1 MFITG
6 YNIRRNLY
14 MELNNHCHPET
25 LTRISKFTLFI
36 KKFNP
41 LTEREG
47 KNNVILSESE
57 ESHKIEK
64 SYEIFRLK
72 PQYDENN
79 MKTLIDLS
87 TYQPID
93 HNGLLTSHHSLFTR
107 KCAFTLA
114 EVLIT
119 LGIIGVV
126 AAITIPTLSQKLYEK
141 RTVTQLRAVQS
152 ILAQAI
158 KAAEAEDGEVEGW
171 GLKQDRSKEDAELI
185 AEKLRKHMKV
195 AHDCGTEPDTNGFC
209 FPNTTY
215 TYLNGNKSPNY
226 ANRDYYYK
234 IVLNNGASIFIQSYP
249 DNTDNDEGY
258 LNFNVDIN
266 GPKPPNTVGKDLF
279 DFNYSKG
286 SVRPNGAPGSE
297 GYGNCDKKKS
307 GWGCAYYVLQTG
319 KLLK

>member
-1 MFITG
+1 
-6 YNIRRNLY
+6 
-14 MELNNHCHPET
+14 MELNNHCHPE
-25 LTRISKFTLFI
+25 LVSGSQKVKEILNQVQNDNY
-36 KKFNP
+36 KKLP
-41 LTEREG
+41 KKKL
-47 KNNVILSESE
+47 
-57 ESHKIEK
+57 
-64 SYEIFRLK
+64 
-72 PQYDENN
+72 
-79 MKTLIDLS
+79 
-87 TYQPID
+87 
-93 HNGLLTSHHSLFTR
+93 
-107 KCAFTLA
+107 AFTLA

-171 GLKQDRSKEDAELI
+171 GLKQDSSKEDAELI
-185 AEKLRKHMKV
+185 AEKLLKHMKV

-209 FPNTTY
+209 FPNITY
-215 TYLNGNKSPNY
+215 TYLNGNKTPNY
-226 ANRDYYYK
+226 ASQDNYYK
-234 IVLNNGASIFIQSYP
+234 IILNNGASIFIQSYP

-258 LNFNVDIN
+258 LNFNVDVN

-286 SVRPNGAPGSE
+286 SVRPNGAPGS
-297 GYGNCDKKKS
+297 YGDGKCDKKKS

>member
-1 MFITG
+1 MEVFLKNPSAID
-6 YNIRRNLY
+6 YHVVLY
-14 MELNNHCHPET
+14 
-25 LTRISKFTLFI
+25 SKLC
-36 KKFNP
+36 
-41 LTEREG
+41 L
-47 KNNVILSESE
+47 KNNNSPRNDSEICFLA
-57 ESHKIEK
+57 HLWKRVMVMGATHVAMPPTK
-64 SYEIFRLK
+64 VKF
-72 PQYDENN
+72 
-79 MKTLIDLS
+79 
-87 TYQPID
+87 
-93 HNGLLTSHHSLFTR
+93 
-107 KCAFTLA
+107 AFTLA

-119 LGIIGVV
+119 LGIIGIV

-209 FPNTTY
+209 FPNTTF

-297 GYGNCDKKKS
+297 ADGECDKKKS

>member
-1 MFITG
+1 
-6 YNIRRNLY
+6 
-14 MELNNHCHPET
+14 MELNNHCHPELVSGSQKVKEILKYVLDYWQVGRLNAALPRT
-25 LTRISKFTLFI
+25 SFAIASLLPKSAVQNDNY
-36 KKFNP
+36 KKLP
-41 LTEREG
+41 KKKL
-47 KNNVILSESE
+47 
-57 ESHKIEK
+57 
-64 SYEIFRLK
+64 
-72 PQYDENN
+72 
-79 MKTLIDLS
+79 
-87 TYQPID
+87 
-93 HNGLLTSHHSLFTR
+93 
-107 KCAFTLA
+107 AFTLA

-297 GYGNCDKKKS
+297 ADGECDKKKS

>member
-1 MFITG
+1 
-6 YNIRRNLY
+6 
-14 MELNNHCHPET
+14 MEEFLKNPSAIDYHAVSY
-25 LTRISKFTLFI
+25 SKLC
-36 KKFNP
+36 
-41 LTEREG
+41 L
-47 KNNVILSESE
+47 KNNNSPRNDNGICSLAHLWKRVMVRGTT
-57 ESHKIEK
+57 HVAM
-64 SYEIFRLK
+64 
-72 PQYDENN
+72 P
-79 MKTLIDLS
+79 S
-87 TYQPID
+87 TKVK
-93 HNGLLTSHHSLFTR
+93 F
-107 KCAFTLA
+107 AFTLA

-119 LGIIGVV
+119 LGIIGIV

-226 ANRDYYYK
+226 ANLDYYYK
-234 IVLNNGASIFIQSYP
+234 IVLNNGASIFIQSYL
-249 DNTDNDEGY
+249 DNPDNDEGY
-258 LNFNVDIN
+258 INFNVDVN

-297 GYGNCDKKKS
+297 DYGNCDKKKS

>member
-1 MFITG
+1 
-6 YNIRRNLY
+6 
-14 MELNNHCHPET
+14 MEEFL
-25 LTRISKFTLFI
+25 K
-36 KKFNP
+36 NP
-41 LTEREG
+41 SAIDYHVVSYSNKLCL
-47 KNNVILSESE
+47 KNNNSP
-57 ESHKIEK
+57 HNDN
-64 SYEIFRLK
+64 EIC
-72 PQYDENN
+72 
-79 MKTLIDLS
+79 
-87 TYQPID
+87 
-93 HNGLLTSHHSLFTR
+93 SLAHLWKRVRGATHVAMPSIKVKF
-107 KCAFTLA
+107 AFTLA

-119 LGIIGVV
+119 LGIIGIV
-126 AAITIPTLSQKLYEK
+126 AAMTIPTLSQKLYEK

-171 GLKQDRSKEDAELI
+171 GLKQDSSKEDAELI
-185 AEKLRKHMKV
+185 AEKLLKHMKV

-209 FPNTTY
+209 FPNITY
-215 TYLNGNKSPNY
+215 TYLNGNKTPNY
-226 ANRDYYYK
+226 ASQDNYYK
-234 IVLNNGASIFIQSYP
+234 IILNNGASIFIQSYP

-286 SVRPNGAPGSE
+286 SVRPNGAPGS
-297 GYGNCDKKKS
+297 YGDGKCDKKKS

>member
-1 MFITG
+1 
-6 YNIRRNLY
+6 
-14 MELNNHCHPET
+14 MEEFLKNPSAIDYHVVSY
-25 LTRISKFTLFI
+25 SKLC
-36 KKFNP
+36 
-41 LTEREG
+41 L
-47 KNNVILSESE
+47 KNNNSPRNDN
-57 ESHKIEK
+57 
-64 SYEIFRLK
+64 EIC
-72 PQYDENN
+72 
-79 MKTLIDLS
+79 
-87 TYQPID
+87 
-93 HNGLLTSHHSLFTR
+93 SLAHLWKRVMVRGTTHVAMPPTKVKF
-107 KCAFTLA
+107 AFTLA

-119 LGIIGVV
+119 LGIIGIV
-126 AAITIPTLSQKLYEK
+126 AAMTIPTLSQKLYEK

-171 GLKQDRSKEDAELI
+171 GLKQDSSKEDAELI
-185 AEKLRKHMKV
+185 AEKLLKHMKV

-209 FPNTTY
+209 FPNITY
-215 TYLNGNKSPNY
+215 TYLNGNKTPNY
-226 ANRDYYYK
+226 ASQDNYYK
-234 IVLNNGASIFIQSYP
+234 IILNNGASIFIQSYP

-286 SVRPNGAPGSE
+286 SVRPNGAPGS
-297 GYGNCDKKKS
+297 YGDGKCDKKKS

>member
-1 MFITG
+1 
-6 YNIRRNLY
+6 
-14 MELNNHCHPET
+14 MEEFLKNQSAIDYHVVSY
-25 LTRISKFTLFI
+25 SKLC
-36 KKFNP
+36 
-41 LTEREG
+41 L
-47 KNNVILSESE
+47 KNNNSPRNDSE
-57 ESHKIEK
+57 IC
-64 SYEIFRLK
+64 
-72 PQYDENN
+72 
-79 MKTLIDLS
+79 
-87 TYQPID
+87 
-93 HNGLLTSHHSLFTR
+93 SLAHLWKRVMVRNATNVAMPPTKVKF
-107 KCAFTLA
+107 AFTLA

-119 LGIIGVV
+119 LGIIGIV

-171 GLKQDRSKEDAELI
+171 GLKQDSSKEDAELI
-185 AEKLRKHMKV
+185 AEKLLKHMKV

-209 FPNTTY
+209 FPNITY
-215 TYLNGNKSPNY
+215 TYLNGNKTPNY
-226 ANRDYYYK
+226 ASQDNYYK
-234 IVLNNGASIFIQSYP
+234 IILNNGASIFMQSYA

-258 LNFNVDIN
+258 INFNVDIN

-286 SVRPNGAPGSE
+286 SVRPNGATGSA
-297 GYGNCDKKKS
+297 GDGNCDKGKS

>member
-1 MFITG
+1 MVRGTTHVA
-6 YNIRRNLY
+6 
-14 MELNNHCHPET
+14 MPPT
-25 LTRISKFTLFI
+25 KVKF
-36 KKFNP
+36 
-41 LTEREG
+41 
-47 KNNVILSESE
+47 
-57 ESHKIEK
+57 
-64 SYEIFRLK
+64 
-72 PQYDENN
+72 
-79 MKTLIDLS
+79 
-87 TYQPID
+87 
-93 HNGLLTSHHSLFTR
+93 
-107 KCAFTLA
+107 AFTLA

-119 LGIIGVV
+119 LGIIGIV
-126 AAITIPTLSQKLYEK
+126 AAMTIPTLSQKLYEK

-171 GLKQDRSKEDAELI
+171 GLKQDSSKEDAELI
-185 AEKLRKHMKV
+185 AEKLLKHMKV

-209 FPNTTY
+209 FPNITY
-215 TYLNGNKSPNY
+215 TYLNGNKTPNY
-226 ANRDYYYK
+226 ASQDNYYK
-234 IVLNNGASIFIQSYP
+234 IILNNGASIFIQSNP

-286 SVRPNGAPGSE
+286 SVRPNGAPGSAGDGE
-297 GYGNCDKKKS
+297 CDKKKS

>member
-1 MFITG
+1 
-6 YNIRRNLY
+6 
-14 MELNNHCHPET
+14 MELNNHCPPELVSGSQKVKEILKYVLDYWQVGRLNAALPRT
-25 LTRISKFTLFI
+25 SFAIASLLPKSAVQNDNY
-36 KKFNP
+36 KKLP
-41 LTEREG
+41 KKKL
-47 KNNVILSESE
+47 
-57 ESHKIEK
+57 
-64 SYEIFRLK
+64 
-72 PQYDENN
+72 
-79 MKTLIDLS
+79 
-87 TYQPID
+87 
-93 HNGLLTSHHSLFTR
+93 
-107 KCAFTLA
+107 AFTLA

-126 AAITIPTLSQKLYEK
+126 AAMTIPTLSQKLYEK

-185 AEKLRKHMKV
+185 AEKLLKHMKV

-258 LNFNVDIN
+258 INFNVDVN

-286 SVRPNGAPGSE
+286 SVRPNGALGSE
-297 GYGNCDKKKS
+297 ADGKCDKKKS

>member
-1 MFITG
+1 MFPRAFMEEG
-6 YNIRRNLY
+6 YGEGYYARSHAVNKSEICFHTCRSA
-14 MELNNHCHPET
+14 NHSWNYWNCCGNYN
-25 LTRISKFTLFI
+25 S
-36 KKFNP
+36 
-41 LTEREG
+41 
-47 KNNVILSESE
+47 
-57 ESHKIEK
+57 
-64 SYEIFRLK
+64 
-72 PQYDENN
+72 
-79 MKTLIDLS
+79 
-87 TYQPID
+87 
-93 HNGLLTSHHSLFTR
+93 
-107 KCAFTLA
+107 
-114 EVLIT
+114 
-119 LGIIGVV
+119 
-126 AAITIPTLSQKLYEK
+126 EK

-226 ANRDYYYK
+226 ANLDYYYK
-234 IVLNNGASIFIQSYP
+234 IVLNNGASIFIQSYL
-249 DNTDNDEGY
+249 DNPDNDEGY
-258 LNFNVDIN
+258 INFNVDVN

-297 GYGNCDKKKS
+297 DYGNCDKKKS

>member
-1 MFITG
+1 
-6 YNIRRNLY
+6 
-14 MELNNHCHPET
+14 MELNNHCHPE
-25 LTRISKFTLFI
+25 LVSGSQKVKEILNDNY
-36 KKFNP
+36 KKLP
-41 LTEREG
+41 KKKL
-47 KNNVILSESE
+47 
-57 ESHKIEK
+57 
-64 SYEIFRLK
+64 
-72 PQYDENN
+72 
-79 MKTLIDLS
+79 
-87 TYQPID
+87 
-93 HNGLLTSHHSLFTR
+93 
-107 KCAFTLA
+107 AFTLA

-126 AAITIPTLSQKLYEK
+126 AAMTIPTLSQKLYEK

-185 AEKLRKHMKV
+185 GEKLLKHMKV

-234 IVLNNGASIFIQSYP
+234 IVLNNGASIFI
-249 DNTDNDEGY
+249 
-258 LNFNVDIN
+258 VDVN

>member
-14 MELNNHCHPET
+14 MELNNHCHPE
-25 LTRISKFTLFI
+25 LVSGSQKVKEILNQVQNDNY
-36 KKFNP
+36 KKLP
-41 LTEREG
+41 KKKL
-47 KNNVILSESE
+47 
-57 ESHKIEK
+57 
-64 SYEIFRLK
+64 
-72 PQYDENN
+72 
-79 MKTLIDLS
+79 
-87 TYQPID
+87 
-93 HNGLLTSHHSLFTR
+93 
-107 KCAFTLA
+107 AFTLA

-226 ANRDYYYK
+226 ANLDYYYK

-258 LNFNVDIN
+258 LSFNVDIN

-286 SVRPNGAPGSE
+286 SVRPNGAPGS
-297 GYGNCDKKKS
+297 YGDGKCDKKKS

>member
-1 MFITG
+1 
-6 YNIRRNLY
+6 
-14 MELNNHCHPET
+14 MEEFLKNPSAIDYHVVSY
-25 LTRISKFTLFI
+25 SKLC
-36 KKFNP
+36 
-41 LTEREG
+41 L
-47 KNNVILSESE
+47 KNNNSPRNDN
-57 ESHKIEK
+57 
-64 SYEIFRLK
+64 EIC
-72 PQYDENN
+72 
-79 MKTLIDLS
+79 
-87 TYQPID
+87 
-93 HNGLLTSHHSLFTR
+93 SLAHLWKRVMVRGAMHVAMPTTKVKF
-107 KCAFTLA
+107 AFTLA

-119 LGIIGVV
+119 LGIIGIV

-226 ANRDYYYK
+226 ANLDYYYK

-249 DNTDNDEGY
+249 DNPDNDEGY
-258 LNFNVDIN
+258 INFNVDVN

-279 DFNYSKG
+279 LIIVKVLLDQT
-286 SVRPNGAPGSE
+286 
-297 GYGNCDKKKS
+297 
-307 GWGCAYYVLQTG
+307 VLQGHMVTG
-319 KLLK
+319 SAIKRNPAGGVHIMFCKQVNS

>member
-1 MFITG
+1 
-6 YNIRRNLY
+6 
-14 MELNNHCHPET
+14 MEEFLKNPSAIDYHVVSY
-25 LTRISKFTLFI
+25 SKLCF
-36 KKFNP
+36 
-41 LTEREG
+41 
-47 KNNVILSESE
+47 KNNNSPHNDSEICSLAHLWKRVMV
-57 ESHKIEK
+57 SGATHVAM
-64 SYEIFRLK
+64 
-72 PQYDENN
+72 P
-79 MKTLIDLS
+79 S
-87 TYQPID
+87 TKVK
-93 HNGLLTSHHSLFTR
+93 F
-107 KCAFTLA
+107 AFTLA

-119 LGIIGVV
+119 LGIIGIV

-297 GYGNCDKKKS
+297 ADGECDKKKS

>member
-1 MFITG
+1 
-6 YNIRRNLY
+6 
-14 MELNNHCHPET
+14 MEEFLKNPSAIDYHVVSY
-25 LTRISKFTLFI
+25 SKLC
-36 KKFNP
+36 
-41 LTEREG
+41 L
-47 KNNVILSESE
+47 KNNNSP
-57 ESHKIEK
+57 HNDN
-64 SYEIFRLK
+64 EIC
-72 PQYDENN
+72 
-79 MKTLIDLS
+79 
-87 TYQPID
+87 
-93 HNGLLTSHHSLFTR
+93 SLAHLWKRVRGATHVAMPSIKVKF
-107 KCAFTLA
+107 AFTLA

-119 LGIIGVV
+119 LGIIGIV
-126 AAITIPTLSQKLYEK
+126 AAMTIPTLSQKLYEK

-185 AEKLRKHMKV
+185 AEKLLKHMKV

-209 FPNTTY
+209 FPNITY
-215 TYLNGNKSPNY
+215 TYLNGNKTPNY
-226 ANRDYYYK
+226 ASQDNYYK
-234 IVLNNGASIFIQSYP
+234 IILNNGASIFIQSYP

-286 SVRPNGAPGSE
+286 SVRPNGAPGS
-297 GYGNCDKKKS
+297 YGDGKCDKKKS